1 MSGTKILS
9 YRAALRE
16 ALIEELERDPKVF
29 VMGQDAGAFG
39 GVFGVTK
46 GLTQMFGPER
56 VFATP
61 ISEALIVGGGVGA
74 RPYAVTSVKP
84 W

>member
-29 VMGQDAGAFG
+29 VMARMPAPSG
-39 GVFGVTK
+39 GSS
-46 GLTQMFGPER
+46 
-56 VFATP
+56 A
-61 ISEALIVGGGVGA
+61 
-74 RPYAVTSVKP
+74 
-84 W
+84 